1 VIEHVRVALE
11 LVAELIAG
19 GPDAFVQAHG
29 KDAFLIVQEIEAA
42 LMMPLEGNLGHVVL
56 WEQFLKTPDE
66 VSEALAN
73 VVQGYV
79 ERDVVLANW
88 LNESLRRYRDVQ
100 EGWE

>member
-1 VIEHVRVALE
+1 LNEHIKAALD
-11 LVAELIAG
+11 LVTELITG

-29 KDAFLIVQEIEAA
+29 KDALLLVQEIEAA

-66 VSEALAN
+66 VAGALAN

-88 LNESLRRYRDVQ
+88 LNESLRRYKDLQ
-100 EGWE
+100 EG